1 MDATGFVRGAQ
12 QMERAADQAAT
23 ATQRINTAT
32 EKTRRTLNESGGAF
46 ERLRKSLDDA
56 YRAQQEYERAQKTLN
71 AGLERGKITQ
81 EQYNQLLE
89 VTKQRFENTGASM
102 DRLRAKYDQQFSAQ
116 QKLKQSMQE
125 IATLEKAGALTA
137 AAADRERATATQNY
151 QRSIAAMRGVG
162 PASAEVSRSLKL
174 QAHEWT
180 NLSYQAQDF
189 IVQVGSGQGVF
200 RPLLQQAPQAVGA
213 VGGVGNA
220 FRLLLSPVG
229 LGAAALLAFGGT
241 GAILMAR
248 LSDLR
253 QEARSFGVALTANNT
268 TIGTSVAQLQQYTRE
283 LERQGVER
291 EKARSAILELAR
303 TPNISGQTREQIAN
317 LLPDFAAGRGVEMN
331 DALKQLIELATGGR
345 EAVFKLQDQIG
356 FMSIRQQES
365 AQRFYEQGR
374 SAEALRVVFD
384 ALQERFRGLRE
395 QELGPQAVA
404 T

>member
-189 IVQVGSGQGVF
+189 IVQVGSGQGVW
-200 RPLLQQAPQAVGA
+200 R
-213 VGGVGNA
+213 
-220 FRLLLSPVG
+220 
-229 LGAAALLAFGGT
+229 
-241 GAILMAR
+241 
-248 LSDLR
+248 
-253 QEARSFGVALTANNT
+253 
-268 TIGTSVAQLQQYTRE
+268 
-283 LERQGVER
+283 
-291 EKARSAILELAR
+291 
-303 TPNISGQTREQIAN
+303 
-317 LLPDFAAGRGVEMN
+317 
-331 DALKQLIELATGGR
+331 
-345 EAVFKLQDQIG
+345 
-356 FMSIRQQES
+356 
-365 AQRFYEQGR
+365 
-374 SAEALRVVFD
+374 
-384 ALQERFRGLRE
+384 
-395 QELGPQAVA
+395 
-404 T
+404 